1 MFYELCLMF
10 LFHVICSMF
19 YVLCAMFYVLCVTFH
34 VLFVRHPGPAKPTLR
49 ISRAIFPE
57 NLFFDTVQNEASCQ
71 QNVGLDWVVK
81 ATPTLSLHSKSL
93 SDLLITKVGVP
104 CCKQAISSTI
114 TGRNPDRGAGEAISR
129 AYPRVIDS
137 WK

>member
-1 MFYELCLMF
+1 MKESFDQKYN
-10 LFHVICSMF
+10 INIQ
-19 YVLCAMFYVLCVTFH
+19 A
-34 VLFVRHPGPAKPTLR
+34 
-49 ISRAIFPE
+49 SRACQANTTNFSGDFSR
-57 NLFFDTVQNEASCQ
+57 NYFFATVQNEASCQ

-93 SDLLITKVGVP
+93 SDLLITKVGAP
-104 CCKQAISSTI
+104 CRKQAISSTI